1 MIPMNK
7 EQLIEIEIKLAY
19 HEKMISEL
27 NTIVF
32 DQQKTID
39 HLLKMLD
46 FFRNRISELSNTLTI
61 TESVNEKPPHY

>member
-1 MIPMNK
+1 MNK